1 MEEEKKQ
8 QAEYEEPVQEE
19 AEATAAA
26 EERPHEGLLPVDE
39 TSVIAENTKV
49 TGDIVTRGH
58 LMIYG
63 EVEGNVTAAGNVTAT
78 GRISGDITCSNLK
91 LTGCRL
97 KSNLTVKENILMDA
111 DSKVEGK
118 ILCSVLS
125 ANGTIKGDIEATSEV
140 QVHSSANITG
150 GIRTKSISI
159 DAGAQL
165 LGSMQ
170 VVQ

>member
-8 QAEYEEPVQEE
+8 QAEYEEPVQEQE
-19 AEATAAA
+19 EAAA
-26 EERPHEGLLPVDE
+26 EERPREGIVPIDE
-39 TSVIAENTKV
+39 TGVIAAHTKV
-49 TGDIVTRGH
+49 IGDIVTRGH

-63 EVEGNVTAAGNVTAT
+63 EVEGNVTAAGNITAT
-78 GRISGDITCSNLK
+78 GRISGDIACSNLK
-91 LTGCRL
+91 LTGCQL

-111 DSKVEGK
+111 DSKVEGR

-125 ANGTIKGDIEATSEV
+125 ADGTIKGNIEAASEV
-140 QVHSSANITG
+140 RVHSSANITG

-170 VVQ
+170 VVR

>member
-8 QAEYEEPVQEE
+8 QTEYEEPVQEE
-19 AEATAAA
+19 TA
-26 EERPHEGLLPVDE
+26 EEEKNHEGVLPIDE
-39 TSVIAENTKV
+39 TGVIAANTKV

-63 EVEGNVTAAGNVTAT
+63 EVEGNVTAAGNITAT
-78 GRISGDITCSNLK
+78 GRISGDIACSNLK
-91 LTGCRL
+91 LTGCQL

-111 DSKVEGK
+111 DSKVEGR
-118 ILCSVLS
+118 IFCSVLS
-125 ANGTIKGDIEATSEV
+125 ADGTIKGNIEATSEV
-140 QVHSSANITG
+140 QIHSSASITG
-150 GIRTKSISI
+150 GIRTKSISV

-170 VVQ
+170 VVR

>member
-19 AEATAAA
+19 AAAAAA

-39 TSVIAENTKV
+39 TGVIAENTKV

-78 GRISGDITCSNLK
+78 GRISGDIACSNLK

-111 DSKVEGK
+111 ESKVEGK

>member
-8 QAEYEEPVQEE
+8 QAEYEEPVQE
-19 AEATAAA
+19 ASAA
-26 EERPHEGLLPVDE
+26 EERPHEGILPVDE
-39 TSVIAENTKV
+39 TGVIAANTKV
-49 TGDIVTRGH
+49 VGDIVTRGH

-63 EVEGNVTAAGNVTAT
+63 EVEGNVTAAGNITAT
-78 GRISGDITCSNLK
+78 GRISGDIACSNLK
-91 LTGCRL
+91 LTGCQL

-111 DSKVEGK
+111 DSKVEGR

-125 ANGTIKGDIEATSEV
+125 ADGTIKGNIEAASEV
-140 QVHSSANITG
+140 RVHSSANITG

-170 VVQ
+170 VVR

>member
-1 MEEEKKQ
+1 M
-8 QAEYEEPVQEE
+8 
-19 AEATAAA
+19 
-26 EERPHEGLLPVDE
+26 
-39 TSVIAENTKV
+39 IAENTKV

-63 EVEGNVTAAGNVTAT
+63 EVDGNVTAAGNVTAT
-78 GRISGDITCSNLK
+78 GRISGDIAYSNLK

-111 DSKVEGK
+111 ESKVEGK